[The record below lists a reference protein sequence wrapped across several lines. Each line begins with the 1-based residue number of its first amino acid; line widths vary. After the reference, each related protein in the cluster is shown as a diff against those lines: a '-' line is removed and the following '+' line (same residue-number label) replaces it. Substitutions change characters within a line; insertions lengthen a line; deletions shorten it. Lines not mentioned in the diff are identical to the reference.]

1 MFDSF
6 YVCYILLGTPLTP
19 TANLKMLV
27 AAASALD
34 EDKATCGISKTEDDL
49 FANGSQ
55 SSGRKM
61 KSLSLLCDRYECS

>member
-1 MFDSF
+1 
-6 YVCYILLGTPLTP
+6 
-19 TANLKMLV
+19 MLV

-34 EDKATCGISKTEDDL
+34 DDKADSSVTKTEDDL

-61 KSLSLLCDRYECS
+61 KSLSLLCDRYECK